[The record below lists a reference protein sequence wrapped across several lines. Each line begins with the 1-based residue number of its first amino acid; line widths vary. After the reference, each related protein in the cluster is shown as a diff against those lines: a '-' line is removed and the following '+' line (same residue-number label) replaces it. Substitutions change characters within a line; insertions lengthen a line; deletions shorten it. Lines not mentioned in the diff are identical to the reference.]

1 MPHAQRHATSR
12 PAAPPRPGVE
22 SRLVGD
28 LDLALSGQ
36 ADPLD
41 RGREL
46 ARELYAVD
54 ATTATLI
61 DELCDEIERRRRE
74 VRRLGLDLHD
84 EALQDVTA
92 LRNDLQHFRAQV
104 AEGGSEGDL
113 RRHAAGRVDDFLARV
128 EGVDRALRELVAPS
142 RRSSALVLPL
152 AAMLES
158 IVEDYSGPGD
168 LTLHLPPDLDA
179 CALTDSQR
187 IATVRVV
194 QSAVANVAQHSDAVN
209 ASITVRCSAEAL
221 ECEISD
227 DGRGFDVAAGSDDRL
242 GLSGMRER
250 VALLGGTLDVWSAR
264 EGPTTIAFRLP
275 GPRSS

>member
-1 MPHAQRHATSR
+1 M
-12 PAAPPRPGVE
+12 
-22 SRLVGD
+22 
-28 LDLALSGQ
+28 
-36 ADPLD
+36 
-41 RGREL
+41 
-46 ARELYAVD
+46 
-54 ATTATLI
+54 
-61 DELCDEIERRRRE
+61 
-74 VRRLGLDLHD
+74 RRLGLDLHD
-84 EALQDVTA
+84 EALQDITA
-92 LRNDLQHFRAQV
+92 LRNDLQHFRVQISDR
-104 AEGGSEGDL
+104 GSDGDL

-128 EGVDRALRELVAPS
+128 KGVDEALRELVAPT

-152 AAMLES
+152 AAMLET
-158 IVEDYSGPGD
+158 IVEDYSGPGHV
-168 LTLHLPPDLDA
+168 TLHLPPGLDA

-194 QSAVANVAQHSDAVN
+194 QSALANIAQHSGAVN

-227 DGRGFDVAAGSDDRL
+227 DGHGFDVDADSENRL

-250 VALLGGTLDVWSAR
+250 VALLGGTLDVWSVP